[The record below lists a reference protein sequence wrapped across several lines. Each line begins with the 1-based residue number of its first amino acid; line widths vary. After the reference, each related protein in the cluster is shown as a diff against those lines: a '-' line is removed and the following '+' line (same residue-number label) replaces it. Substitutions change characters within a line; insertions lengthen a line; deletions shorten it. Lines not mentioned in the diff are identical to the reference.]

1 VRGTGVIDAQ
11 RHVRIAS
18 TRGDAAGRS
27 RGRLAGTPL
36 VVLVTAALALGA
48 CTEEPPDTAAD
59 AGIEVASDDPR
70 ATAAPNPDAD
80 SVVEQFAGEPW
91 FRGEVPA
98 EPVEADGEPIRIGH
112 INQEDVPIG
121 SFPEVRLGA
130 EAAVAFINAELGGV
144 HGRPIELVTCIANF
158 SVEGSQK
165 CAQDMVQAGVVAVT
179 GGLDITSNGSIP
191 VLEQNGIPY
200 VGGIPV
206 GFDEMRSP
214 ISFQFSGGS
223 PGAMTAFAQDAIDRG
238 YDEVAV
244 VYAEFGPVESAA
256 NDYAVRLLEANGVD
270 VTAISYPILAN
281 DLLPVMTE
289 AGEGDPDA
297 IFMFA
302 ADAACVRA
310 METRADLGIE
320 ADLYMVGSCAS
331 PNILDEVGDAVDG
344 LVFNIE
350 GPLDMDT
357 GVVDGA
363 VYLEAATRY
372 GPDGYLAQSAGTV
385 SFRGVMNLWSVL
397 ADIPEDELSPEAVI
411 DEMRSARER
420 PSWDGH
426 PYTCDGEQV
435 PDLPALCAP
444 QQVLVGVGEGGV
456 LSLRSDGWIDV
467 AAILDDLESLD
478 ASTG

>member
-1 VRGTGVIDAQ
+1 VGM
-11 RHVRIAS
+11 
-18 TRGDAAGRS
+18 
-27 RGRLAGTPL
+27 
-36 VVLVTAALALGA
+36 
-48 CTEEPPDTAAD
+48 
-59 AGIEVASDDPR
+59 
-70 ATAAPNPDAD
+70 
-80 SVVEQFAGEPW
+80 FAGEQW
-91 FRGEVPA
+91 FNGTVPDEPTEAHGET
-98 EPVEADGEPIRIGH
+98 IRIGH

-130 EAAVAFINAELGGV
+130 ETAVGFINAELGGV
-144 HGRPIELVTCIANF
+144 DGRPVELVECIANF

-206 GFDEMRSP
+206 NYDEMQSP

-223 PGAMTAFAQDAIDRG
+223 PGAMTAFAEDAIERG
-238 YDEVAV
+238 YDRVAV
-244 VYAEFGPVESAA
+244 VYADFGPVESAA
-256 NDYAVRLLEANGVD
+256 RHYAVRVLESAGIDVD
-270 VTAISYPILAN
+270 VISYPLLAN

-289 AGEGDPDA
+289 AGAHDPDA

-310 METRADLGIE
+310 MRTRVDLAID
-320 ADLYMVGSCAS
+320 ADLYMVGSCAD
-331 PNILDEVGDAVDG
+331 PTILEEAGPAADG

-357 GVVDGA
+357 GTVDGA
-363 VYLEAATRY
+363 MYFEASRRY
-372 GPDGYLAQSAGTV
+372 GPEGYEAQSAGTV
-385 SFRGVMNLWSVL
+385 SFRAVMNLWSVL
-397 ADIPEDELSPEAVI
+397 DELAGDDPDAIAPGDVI
-411 DEMRSARER
+411 DFMRSTRHR
-420 PSWDGH
+420 PSFDGY

-444 QQVLVGVGEGGV
+444 QQVLVSVGAGGTFER
-456 LSLRSDGWIDV
+456 RSEGWIDV
-467 AAILDDLESLD
+467 PAILRQLD
-478 ASTG
+478 GG